1 VPAVAKNP
9 KASPARKTILIVDD
23 EFGILE
29 VLESILDDA
38 GFKVVSAVNGQDALT
53 RLKKTVPDLVIVDF
67 MMPILDGAG
76 VIRAMRTSQK
86 LRAVPVIL
94 ASALPETTISE
105 RCNGYQAFLRKP
117 FKIERL
123 MEEISRL
130 LDRPSSASTLS

>member
-1 VPAVAKNP
+1 MPAVANNS
-9 KASPARKTILIVDD
+9 KAGGARKTILIVDD

-67 MMPILDGAG
+67 MMPLLDGAG
-76 VIRAMRTSQK
+76 VISAMRASEK

-94 ASALPETTISE
+94 ASALPEKTIGE
-105 RCNGYQAFLRKP
+105 RCSGYQAFLRKP

-130 LDRPSSASTLS
+130 LGSSSSASTSS

>member
-1 VPAVAKNP
+1 MATNSKATSAK
-9 KASPARKTILIVDD
+9 KTILIVDD

-38 GFKVVSAVNGQDALT
+38 GFKVISAINGQDALT
-53 RLKKTVPDLVIVDF
+53 RLKKTVPDLAIVDF

-76 VIRAMRTSQK
+76 VIKAMRSTEK

-94 ASALPETTISE
+94 ASALPEKTISE
-105 RCNGYQAFLRKP
+105 RCSGYQAFLRKP

-130 LDRPSSASTLS
+130 LDGSS

>member
-1 VPAVAKNP
+1 VAKHS
-9 KASPARKTILIVDD
+9 KAAPARKTILIVDD

-38 GFKVVSAVNGQDALT
+38 GFKVISAINGQDALT
-53 RLKKTVPDLVIVDF
+53 RLKKTVPDLAIVDF

-76 VIRAMRTSQK
+76 VIKAMRSTEK

-94 ASALPETTISE
+94 ASALPEKTISE
-105 RCNGYQAFLRKP
+105 RCSGYQAFLRKP

-130 LDRPSSASTLS
+130 LDGSS

>member
-1 VPAVAKNP
+1 VATNS
-9 KASPARKTILIVDD
+9 KATSAKKTILIVDD

-38 GFKVVSAVNGQDALT
+38 GFKVVTAVNGQDALT
-53 RLKKTVPDLVIVDF
+53 RLKRIIPDLVIVDF
-67 MMPILDGAG
+67 MMPLLDGAG
-76 VIRAMRTSQK
+76 VIGAMRASEK

-94 ASALPETTISE
+94 ASALPEKTISE
-105 RCNGYQAFLRKP
+105 RCTGYQAFLRKP

-130 LDRPSSASTLS
+130 LGRPSSTAIRS